1 MRIMKIID
9 STDGQFLGMN
19 IDLEAPI
26 ILSGTEFI
34 PDKTQRLSSGAL
46 RLSNSNY
53 SINLVEDQH
62 GKNFFAQFSRS
73 GNESN
78 HRRAG

>member
-1 MRIMKIID
+1 MKIMKIID

-19 IDLEAPI
+19 VDLDGAI
-26 ILSGTEFI
+26 VFSGTEFV
-34 PDKTQRLSSGAL
+34 PDKTMSLPNGVL

-53 SINLVEDQH
+53 SIDLVEDQN

-73 GNESN
+73 
-78 HRRAG
+78 RD